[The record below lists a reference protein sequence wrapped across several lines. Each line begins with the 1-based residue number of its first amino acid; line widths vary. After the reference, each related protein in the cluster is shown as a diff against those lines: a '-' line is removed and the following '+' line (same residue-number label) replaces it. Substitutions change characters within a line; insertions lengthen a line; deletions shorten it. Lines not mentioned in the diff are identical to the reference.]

1 MNEAKSPAAEIK
13 PVAVFVDQGTVI
25 TQEFIS
31 RDGHVLAGYRT
42 TLEVDGFPAWER
54 RGDIVEGFRETTRRW
69 FPSED
74 AARAWVLT
82 QVSGEHQ
89 SAPMSGDVTDGV
101 QHEGKAA

>member
-1 MNEAKSPAAEIK
+1 MSEAKPLLPEIK
-13 PVAVFVDQGTVI
+13 PVAVFLDQGKVI
-25 TQEFIS
+25 TQEFVS

-42 TLEVDGFPAWER
+42 TLEAAGFPAWER

-69 FPSED
+69 FPTAD

-89 SAPMSGDVTDGV
+89 SAPVSSDVTGGV
-101 QHEGKAA
+101 

>member
-1 MNEAKSPAAEIK
+1 MNEAKPPLPEIK
-13 PVAVFVDQGTVI
+13 PVAVFVDRGTVI
-25 TQEFIS
+25 TQEFVS
-31 RDGHVLAGYRT
+31 RDGHILAGYRT
-42 TLEVDGFPAWER
+42 TLEAAGFPAWAR

-89 SAPMSGDVTDGV
+89 SAPVSDDVTGGV
-101 QHEGKAA
+101 QHEGEAA